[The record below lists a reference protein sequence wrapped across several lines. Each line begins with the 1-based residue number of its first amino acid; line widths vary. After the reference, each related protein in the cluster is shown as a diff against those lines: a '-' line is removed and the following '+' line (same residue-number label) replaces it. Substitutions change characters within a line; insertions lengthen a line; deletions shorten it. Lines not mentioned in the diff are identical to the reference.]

1 MVTAMSGVELAL
13 WDLAGKAAGVPIY
26 RLMGG
31 KLRDRIRIFQ
41 DCGAGD
47 WGWADRES
55 VVEGKSGDIGGRRI
69 IKKKKNKITIFLF
82 RNSNIIYDKRAD
94 PPTLLVVHDQ
104 VDLDQRFL
112 NTNANPFADNKLY
125 HCPALHIPL

>member
-55 VVEGKSGDIGGRRI
+55 VVEGKSGDVGGRRV
-69 IKKKKNKITIFLF
+69 IKKKKK
-82 RNSNIIYDKRAD
+82 RNRVLHSHDHSEHPIAIIRLEVEGH
-94 PPTLLVVHDQ
+94 T
-104 VDLDQRFL
+104 
-112 NTNANPFADNKLY
+112 
-125 HCPALHIPL
+125 